1 MTTIPLCNR
10 TKKKAISRHKQLF
23 DNTLVNFI
31 ENKIKLLCKTQ
42 KKKEDQQEK
51 DFPGYPHYSK
61 EEDIYAQ
68 EDKVLDERVGQV
80 AQDETDEQQLG
91 ANLDVPGAELD
102 DDQEKIGSE
111 DEENNYY
118 SLGGENHEDLEQG
131 EDF

>member
-1 MTTIPLCNR
+1 MQDP
-10 TKKKAISRHKQLF
+10 
-23 DNTLVNFI
+23 
-31 ENKIKLLCKTQ
+31 

>member
-1 MTTIPLCNR
+1 
-10 TKKKAISRHKQLF
+10 
-23 DNTLVNFI
+23 
-31 ENKIKLLCKTQ
+31 
-42 KKKEDQQEK
+42 
-51 DFPGYPHYSK
+51 
-61 EEDIYAQ
+61 
-68 EDKVLDERVGQV
+68 LDERVGQV